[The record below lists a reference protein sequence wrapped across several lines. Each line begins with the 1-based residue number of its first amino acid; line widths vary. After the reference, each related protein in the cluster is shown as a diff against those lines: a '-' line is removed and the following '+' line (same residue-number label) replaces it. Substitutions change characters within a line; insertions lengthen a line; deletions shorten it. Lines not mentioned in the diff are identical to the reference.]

1 MIIFIHI
8 PKTAG
13 TSIFDWLTKAT
24 GRKLSWYSKENTP
37 EMFFRDPENR
47 KRFLAYGGHFD
58 YGQVKPYLAPDD
70 FVFSVVREPVEL
82 AASHYN
88 QIAVRDGK
96 HPLHQVTVG
105 KTLIEAAK
113 DDKKLF
119 GELSNNQ
126 CWYLSRQREFA
137 KAWPII
143 EEYKPNLYTMRQLD
157 QLTRDISKFLGIAGV
172 PDLPSFNVS
181 QADYFDRLSREE
193 IDFLRQINHEDAL
206 LYVKAGGSGVDSE
219 AEKVFSTDKRFV
231 YLGTGTKQSG
241 PYRVLLADS
250 SVFDGVDGSYMAT
263 ANCLGRDFKHPRYK
277 QFCSRI
283 SRPPVLHRKY
293 WEFAF
298 IAHHLEAKGALRQGA
313 KGVGFGVG
321 TEPLPSYFASM
332 GCEVLATDAPPG
344 RASEGWAL
352 TNQQSKSRDELFFS
366 EIVAE
371 HMFKQNV
378 TFSFAD
384 MNAIDDSIRDFDFCW
399 SSCCFEHLGSIEKGL
414 DFVEASVET
423 SAGLRAV
430 SSTSAPS
437 RRGLILSRRVLRK
450 H

>member
-13 TSIFDWLTKAT
+13 TSIFDWLRKAT
-24 GRKLSWYSKENTP
+24 GNKLSWYSRENTP

-157 QLTRDISKFLGIAGV
+157 QLTRDISNVFGLAGV
-172 PDLPSFNVS
+172 PDLPRSNTS
-181 QADYFDRLSREE
+181 ETDYFDRLSREE
-193 IDFLRQINHEDAL
+193 IDFLRQVNHEDAL
-206 LYVKAGGSGVDSE
+206 LYVKAGGYQP
-219 AEKVFSTDKRFV
+219 A
-231 YLGTGTKQSG
+231 
-241 PYRVLLADS
+241 
-250 SVFDGVDGSYMAT
+250 
-263 ANCLGRDFKHPRYK
+263 
-277 QFCSRI
+277 
-283 SRPPVLHRKY
+283 
-293 WEFAF
+293 
-298 IAHHLEAKGALRQGA
+298 
-313 KGVGFGVG
+313 
-321 TEPLPSYFASM
+321 
-332 GCEVLATDAPPG
+332 
-344 RASEGWAL
+344 
-352 TNQQSKSRDELFFS
+352 
-366 EIVAE
+366 
-371 HMFKQNV
+371 
-378 TFSFAD
+378 
-384 MNAIDDSIRDFDFCW
+384 
-399 SSCCFEHLGSIEKGL
+399 
-414 DFVEASVET
+414 
-423 SAGLRAV
+423 
-430 SSTSAPS
+430 
-437 RRGLILSRRVLRK
+437 
-450 H
+450 